1 MPFYLFEWSMNWK
14 IKTLSDPFKIP
25 TRNICMCTGVL
36 LFYFLTLRSI
46 FWVFVLASFSSS
58 CFIFSSFV
66 LSYFIFRENK
76 VFNVLFWLMFNTIA
90 CVYKFCL
97 FAICFLWEYFSFS
110 NCIRKLWNIYKGH
123 NRRFNTNCRYY
134 SLRSFRQIFG
144 RQTKLSI
151 SY

>member
-97 FAICFLWEYFSFS
+97 FAICFLWEYFLFLIVYESYETSIKDIIDVLIQIVGTTRFVRSAKFS
-110 NCIRKLWNIYKGH
+110 VVKPN
-123 NRRFNTNCRYY
+123 
-134 SLRSFRQIFG
+134 
-144 RQTKLSI
+144 
-151 SY
+151 